1 MGLQSLFADC
11 NLKLQLSLH
20 TDSSSAKAV
29 ASRRGA
35 GKSTRHMQTSR
46 RKEWSDRTSCED
58 GETRNPRK
66 SRSSRMSSLQLNGWK
81 RVMQRSRTNRMM
93 RLQRSR
99 TSRRMQNCDGCI
111 LWIELSKMVESG
123 DMDKL
128 CGLGWNFAT
137 REKDQNHE
145 LTEWRLLRRCDVN
158 CSAMPCAAAT
168 WQDIGLMSC
177 RNWKRK
183 RKKT

>member
-58 GETRNPRK
+58 GETRNPGK
-66 SRSSRMSSLQLNGWK
+66 SRSSRKPSLQLNGWK
-81 RVMQRSRTNRMM
+81 RVMQG
-93 RLQRSR
+93 SR

-111 LWIELSKMVESG
+111 LWIESSKMVESG

-128 CGLGWNFAT
+128 WKQQASLNLLVWLWLWLELRSAREGSESLAHGMATYTPLG
-137 REKDQNHE
+137 D
-145 LTEWRLLRRCDVN
+145 RRV
-158 CSAMPCAAAT
+158 S
-168 WQDIGLMSC
+168 
-177 RNWKRK
+177 
-183 RKKT
+183 